1 MKWILLPVAA
11 FCIPALHAQDNILD
25 ELRTQKPGQ
34 GTVTIHPPREIA
46 ALVGK
51 PAQPDSITGKRGTL
65 KATGYRV
72 QIYAGNNSR
81 QAKEEAFRIGAQV
94 KEFFPD
100 LAVYAHFASPRWL
113 CRVGDYKSIE
123 EADAMMRQLKATE
136 VFKEVSIVKDIIN
149 IQL

>member
-1 MKWILLPVAA
+1 MKWIFLFTAMACTP
-11 FCIPALHAQDNILD
+11 CLHAQDILK
-25 ELRTQKPGQ
+25 ELQEKRNGE
-34 GTVTIHPPREIA
+34 GTVTIHQPQEIA
-46 ALVGK
+46 ALIGE
-51 PAQPDSITGKRGTL
+51 PAKPDSITGKKGTL
-65 KATGYRV
+65 KATGYRIQV
-72 QIYAGNNSR
+72 YAGNNSR
-81 QAKEEAFRIGAQV
+81 KAKEEAFKISTQV

-100 LAVYAHFASPRWL
+100 LPVYAHFASPRWL